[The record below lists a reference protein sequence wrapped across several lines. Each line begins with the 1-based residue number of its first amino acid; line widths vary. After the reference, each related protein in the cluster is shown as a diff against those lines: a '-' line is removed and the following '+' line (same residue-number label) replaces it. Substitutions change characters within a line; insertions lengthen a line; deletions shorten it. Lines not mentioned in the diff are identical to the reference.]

1 MQVPW
6 HALRGRLLSIS
17 LTDVYLCACPR
28 PEADWEEGPAGGR
41 GREAK
46 RALLAAAEME
56 RLSKPAGSGA
66 ADIGANGST
75 VDNAGG
81 RLSPRP
87 ATSHTACN
95 TSVVLPAT
103 LSFP

>member
-28 PEADWEEGPAGGR
+28 PEADWEEGPAGER
-41 GREAK
+41 ARDAK

-56 RLSKPAGSGA
+56 RLSKPAGSSGA
-66 ADIGANGST
+66 ADRGANGST

-81 RLSPRP
+81 RFSPRP
-87 ATSHTACN
+87 AISHTACN
-95 TSVVLPAT
+95 TSVVLPAI
-103 LSFP
+103 